1 MTRLYL
7 EGGLPVIIAPG
18 LPVAP
23 TEAENIV
30 RSVRHGLADVLA
42 WLGEDVGPK
51 PGACTHAVTT
61 TNAMFVSQEC
71 FDELK
76 TKAIFDRINRPRVIG
91 PEDFPTEAVLLAD
104 FTRTKT
110 GRVE

>member
-1 MTRLYL
+1 M
-7 EGGLPVIIAPG
+7 APG

-23 TEAENIV
+23 TDAENIV
-30 RSVRHGLADVLA
+30 RQVRHGLADVLE

-61 TNAMFVSQEC
+61 PTAMFVSQEC

-76 TKAIFDRINRPRVIG
+76 TKAILHRINRPRVIG
-91 PEDFPTEAVLLAD
+91 TEDFPTETELQAD
-104 FTRTKT
+104 LTRART
-110 GRVE
+110 GRVD